1 MLFKNH
7 LYIFC
12 IHSIAA
18 CRMHAWIQRYRLS
31 GACLDPALSAIVKHK
46 RDRYSHKF
54 QTMLVVIVVPK
65 EMATLSVIT
74 VQVVVGKT
82 IESFQ
87 TPALLIGHAFVIIRY
102 ISIFYEVMVCEM
114 YCAKKRISQNE

>member
-1 MLFKNH
+1 MYA
-7 LYIFC
+7 LYILC
-12 IHSIAA
+12 THSIAT

-31 GACLDPALSAIVKHK
+31 GACLDPVISTIDA
-46 RDRYSHKF
+46 RKF
-54 QTMLVVIVVPK
+54 QTMLVVLVVPK
-65 EMATLSVIT
+65 EIANLATLTVIT